1 MASAIVYRGEPSSAH
16 VVAGYL
22 RASGVP
28 MVEVIP
34 PTPYAIGPL
43 RHGMVRVLEGVDEC
57 QRLLAE
63 VRMGQRTPMRTF
75 AWWERLIAAYLLVGF
90 ILIGF

>member
-1 MASAIVYRGEPSSAH
+1 
-16 VVAGYL
+16 
-22 RASGVP
+22 

-43 RHGMVRVLEGVDEC
+43 RQGMVRVLEGVDEC

-63 VRMGQRTPMRTF
+63 VRMRQHTPMRTF
-75 AWWERLIAAYLLVGF
+75 TWWERLVAVFLLLAESPLGAVVTL
-90 ILIGF
+90 ILVL